1 MVRVADVR
9 SAVRPGMRP
18 AKSPSKTY
26 GDKMPA
32 TSTQHT
38 SGTAPVPISI
48 GTADRPEAEPGYRV
62 IRRNGAVTPFDPT
75 KITVA
80 LTKAFLAVEGST
92 AAGSRRVHD
101 VVEELT
107 EQVVFALTRRVGEGR
122 TFHIEDVQDQVEL
135 ALMRGENHKV
145 ARAYVLYRD
154 ERARERLAE
163 KKTAAENAAPVLQV
177 KAEDGSLVALDEAR
191 FARIVEE
198 ACAGLEAVSSAP
210 ILAEARRNLYD
221 GITLDELSLAPI
233 LAARTLV
240 EQEPN
245 YAFVSARLLLDRL
258 RREALTFV
266 SGRAEQ
272 ATQAEMS
279 ARYASYFPDFI
290 KTGIEAELIDPE
302 LGRFDLARLGAALKP
317 ERDLNFQY
325 LGLQTLY
332 DRYFLHTKGKRFEL
346 PQAFFMRVAMG
357 LAIREIDREGR
368 AIEFYD
374 LLSSFDF
381 MASTPTLFNSGT
393 TRAQLSSCFLTTI
406 GDDLDAIFKGVKDNA
421 LLAKYSGGLGN
432 DWTPVRGLGAHIKG
446 TNGES
451 QGVVP
456 FLKVAN
462 DTAIAVNQGGKRK
475 GAVCA
480 YLETWHVDIEEF
492 LDLRK
497 NTGDDRRRTH
507 DMNTA
512 NWVPDLFMERVEADA
527 EWTLFSPDETP
538 DLHDLYGQS
547 FRKAYEAYEGKAASG
562 GLKVFRKVRALDL
575 WRKMLT
581 MLFETGHPWVTFKDP
596 CNIRSPQGHVGV
608 VHSSNLCTEITL
620 NTSKD
625 EVAVC
630 NLGSV
635 NLLNHIGEQGLDLA
649 HLAMTVGTAMRML
662 DNVIDINFYTIP
674 EARASNL
681 RHRPVG
687 LGLMG
692 FQDALQKLRVAYA
705 SDKAIEFADLSME
718 AISYHAISASVD
730 LAAERGHYAS
740 FEGSLW
746 SKGILPLDSIRLL
759 EEARPGVEMQ
769 SGSTLDWEALRKR
782 VRKTGMRNS
791 NTMAI
796 APTATI
802 SNICGVSQSIEPAY
816 QNLFV
821 KSNMSGDFTVVNAQ
835 LVHDLKQRGL
845 WDEVMVS
852 DLKYFDGSLGQID
865 RIPDDLK
872 AIYATAFEIDSTWL
886 IEAASRR
893 QKWIDQAQS
902 LNLYIANPSGRRL
915 DELYR
920 FAWRKG
926 LKTTYYLRSRSATH
940 VEKSTLKGTDG
951 KLNAVSAGTVAAAP
965 IAIDPDAAWGKACA
979 IDDPDCEA
987 CQ

>member
-1 MVRVADVR
+1 
-9 SAVRPGMRP
+9 
-18 AKSPSKTY
+18 
-26 GDKMPA
+26 MPA
-32 TSTQHT
+32 TSTQPA
-38 SGTAPVPISI
+38 SGTATAPFSI
-48 GTADRPEAEPGYRV
+48 DLRENAPTQPGYRV
-62 IRRNGAVTPFDPT
+62 IRRNGAVTPFDAT

-101 VVEELT
+101 VVEDLA
-107 EQVVFALTRRVGEGR
+107 EQVLSTLTRRVGEGR
-122 TFHIEDVQDQVEL
+122 LFHIEDVQDQVEL
-135 ALMRGENHKV
+135 ALMRGEHHKV
-145 ARAYVLYRD
+145 ARAYVLYRE
-154 ERARERLAE
+154 ERARER
-163 KKTAAENAAPVLQV
+163 AAENEASAETAAPSLHV
-177 KAEDGSLVALDEAR
+177 KAEDGTLLPLDEAR
-191 FARIVEE
+191 LVRIVEE
-198 ACAGLEAVSSAP
+198 ACDGLEAVSSAP
-210 ILAEARRNLYD
+210 IITEAKRNLYD

-245 YAFVSARLLLDRL
+245 YAYVSARLLMDRL
-258 RREALTFV
+258 RREALSFV

-272 ATQAEMS
+272 ATQADMG
-279 ARYASYFPDFI
+279 ARYASYFPDFVQ
-290 KTGIEAELIDPE
+290 TGIEAELIDPE
-302 LGRFDLARLGAALKP
+302 LARFDLARLGAALKP

-357 LAIREIDREGR
+357 LAIREIDRDAR

-393 TRAQLSSCFLTTI
+393 TRPQLSSCFLTTI
-406 GDDLDAIFKGVKDNA
+406 GDDLDAIFKGVRDNA

-512 NWVPDLFMERVEADA
+512 NWVPDLFMERVVADG

-538 DLHDLYGQS
+538 ELHDLYGKP
-547 FRKAYEAYEGKAASG
+547 FKAAYEAYEAKAAAG

-575 WRKMLT
+575 WRKVLT

-635 NLLNHIGEQGLDLA
+635 NLLNHVKEDGLDLDR
-649 HLAMTVGTAMRML
+649 LAKTVGTAMRML

-692 FQDALQKLRVAYA
+692 FQDALQKLRIAYA
-705 SDKAIEFADLSME
+705 SDAAVEFADRSME
-718 AISYHAISASVD
+718 AISYHAISASVE
-730 LAAERGHYAS
+730 LAAERGRYAS

-746 SKGILPLDSIRLL
+746 SKGILPIDSIRLL
-759 EEARPGVEMQ
+759 EDARPGVEMDA
-769 SGSTLDWEALRKR
+769 GSTLDWDALRKR
-782 VRKTGMRNS
+782 VKRTGMRNS

-802 SNICGVSQSIEPAY
+802 SNICGVSQSIEPGY

-852 DLKYFDGSLGQID
+852 DLKYFDGSVGQID

-872 AIYATAFEIDSTWL
+872 AIYATAFEIDSAWL

-902 LNLYIANPSGRRL
+902 LNLYIANPSGRKL

-920 FAWRKG
+920 FAWKKG

-951 KLNAVSAGTVAAAP
+951 KLNAVSATVAAAP
-965 IAIDPDAAWGKACA
+965 IAINPDAAWGKACA
-979 IDDPDCEA
+979 LDDPECEA

>member
-1 MVRVADVR
+1 
-9 SAVRPGMRP
+9 
-18 AKSPSKTY
+18 
-26 GDKMPA
+26 MPA
-32 TSTQHT
+32 TAEFETEPTNFPTPSSNGPTIG
-38 SGTAPVPISI
+38 SG
-48 GTADRPEAEPGYRV
+48 PGYHV
-62 IRRNGAVTPFDPT
+62 IRRNGSVTPFDAA
-75 KITVA
+75 KIMVA
-80 LTKAFLAVEGST
+80 LTKAFLAVEGSV
-92 AAGSRRVHD
+92 AARSRRVHD

-107 EQVVFALTRRVGEGR
+107 IQVVSGLTRRADAGR

-135 ALMRGENHKV
+135 ALMRSEHHKV
-145 ARAYVLYRD
+145 ARAYVLYREERTR
-154 ERARERLAE
+154 ERAAAQVSEPSG
-163 KKTAAENAAPVLQV
+163 KTSALQV
-177 KAEDGSLVALDEAR
+177 RAEDGSTAPLDEGR
-191 FARIVEE
+191 LRQIISE
-198 ACAGLEAVSSAP
+198 ASSGLDSVSSET
-210 ILAEARRNLYD
+210 IFTETKRNLYD
-221 GITLDELSLAPI
+221 GITPEELSLAPI

-240 EQEPN
+240 ETEPN

-258 RREALTFV
+258 RREALSFV
-266 SGRAEQ
+266 AGRPDQ
-272 ATQAEMS
+272 ATHAEMS
-279 ARYASYFPDFI
+279 GRYASYFVDFI
-290 KTGIEAELIDPE
+290 ATGIRAELIEPE

-317 ERDLNFQY
+317 ERDLQFQY

-332 DRYFLHTKGKRFEL
+332 DRYFLHTQGMRFEL

-357 LAIREIDREGR
+357 LAAREIDREVR

-393 TRAQLSSCFLTTI
+393 LRQQLSSCFLTTVA
-406 GDDLDAIFKGVKDNA
+406 DDLDGIFKAVKDNA

-512 NWVPDLFMERVEADA
+512 NWVPDLFMQRVEADG
-527 EWTLFSPDETP
+527 EWTLFSPDEVP
-538 DLHDLYGQS
+538 DLHDLYGAA
-547 FRKAYEAYEGKAASG
+547 FRTAYEAYEARAAAG
-562 GLKVFRKVRALDL
+562 GIKVFRTIRALDL

-581 MLFETGHPWVTFKDP
+581 MLFETGHPWITFKDP
-596 CNIRSPQGHVGV
+596 CNIRSPQSHIGV

-635 NLLNHIGEQGLDLA
+635 NLSNHLTDTGIDLER
-649 HLAMTVGTAMRML
+649 LARTVKTAMRML

-674 EARASNL
+674 EARRSNMK
-681 RHRPVG
+681 HRPVG

-692 FQDALQKLRVAYA
+692 FQDALQALKIPYA
-705 SDKAIEFADLSME
+705 SEEAVAFADTSME
-718 AISYHAISASVD
+718 AISYNAISASCD
-730 LAAERGHYAS
+730 LAAERGRYPS
-740 FEGSLW
+740 FDGSLW
-746 SKGILPLDSIRLL
+746 SSGILPIDSTRLL
-759 EEARPGVEMQ
+759 EEARPGVEMDG
-769 SGSTLDWEALRKR
+769 GSTLDWEVLRKR
-782 VRKTGMRNS
+782 VKKSGMRNS

-802 SNICGVSQSIEPAY
+802 SNICGVAQSIEPAY

-821 KSNMSGDFTVVNAQ
+821 KSNMSGDFTVVNAA
-835 LVHDLKQRGL
+835 LVHDLKARGL

-852 DLKYFDGSLGQID
+852 DLKYFDGSIGQID

-872 AIYATAFEIDSTWL
+872 ALYATAFEIDSSWL
-886 IEAASRR
+886 IQAASRR
-893 QKWIDQAQS
+893 QKWIDQSQS
-902 LNLYIANPSGRRL
+902 LNLYIANPSGKKL

-920 FAWRKG
+920 LAWRMG
-926 LKTTYYLRSRSATH
+926 LKTTYYLRSRSASH

-951 KLNAVSAGTVAAAP
+951 KLNAVSSTALTASAP
-965 IAIDPDAAWGKACA
+965 IVVNIDAGQAWGKACA
-979 IDDPDCEA
+979 IDDPECEA

>member
-1 MVRVADVR
+1 M
-9 SAVRPGMRP
+9 
-18 AKSPSKTY
+18 
-26 GDKMPA
+26 
-32 TSTQHT
+32 
-38 SGTAPVPISI
+38 
-48 GTADRPEAEPGYRV
+48 
-62 IRRNGAVTPFDPT
+62 
-75 KITVA
+75 
-80 LTKAFLAVEGST
+80 
-92 AAGSRRVHD
+92 
-101 VVEELT
+101 
-107 EQVVFALTRRVGEGR
+107 GE
-122 TFHIEDVQDQVEL
+122 
-135 ALMRGENHKV
+135 
-145 ARAYVLYRD
+145 
-154 ERARERLAE
+154 
-163 KKTAAENAAPVLQV
+163 
-177 KAEDGSLVALDEAR
+177 
-191 FARIVEE
+191 
-198 ACAGLEAVSSAP
+198 
-210 ILAEARRNLYD
+210 
-221 GITLDELSLAPI
+221 
-233 LAARTLV
+233 
-240 EQEPN
+240 
-245 YAFVSARLLLDRL
+245 
-258 RREALTFV
+258 
-266 SGRAEQ
+266 
-272 ATQAEMS
+272 
-279 ARYASYFPDFI
+279 RYASYFPDFVRS
-290 KTGIEAELIDPE
+290 GVEAELIDPE

-317 ERDLNFQY
+317 ERDLGFQY

-332 DRYFLHTKGKRFEL
+332 DRYFLHTRGKRFEL

-357 LAIREIDREGR
+357 LAIREIDREAR

-393 TRAQLSSCFLTTI
+393 TRPQLSSCFLTTI
-406 GDDLDAIFKGVKDNA
+406 GDDLDSIFKGVRDNA

-512 NWVPDLFMERVEADA
+512 NWVPDLFMSRVEADG
-527 EWTLFSPDETP
+527 EWTLFSPDEAP
-538 DLHDLYGQS
+538 DLHDLYGEA
-547 FRKAYEAYEGKAASG
+547 FRTAYEAYEAKAAAG

-581 MLFETGHPWVTFKDP
+581 MLFETGHPWITFKDP
-596 CNIRSPQGHVGV
+596 CNIRSPQGHIGV

-620 NTSKD
+620 NTSRD

-635 NLLNHIGEQGLDLA
+635 NLVNHVTEKGLDLDR
-649 HLAMTVGTAMRML
+649 LAKTVGTAMRML

-681 RHRPVG
+681 KHRPVG

-692 FQDALQKLRVAYA
+692 FQDAIQKLRIAYS
-705 SDKAIEFADLSME
+705 SDEAVKFADLSME
-718 AISYHAISASVD
+718 AISYQAISASVD
-730 LAAERGHYAS
+730 LAAERGRYAS
-740 FEGSLW
+740 FDGSLW
-746 SKGILPLDSIRLL
+746 SKGILPIDSIALL
-759 EEARPGVEMQ
+759 EKARPGVDMD
-769 SGSTLDWEALRKR
+769 SSSTLDWESLRER
-782 VRKTGMRNS
+782 VKTTGMRNS

-835 LVHDLKQRGL
+835 LVHDLKARGL

-852 DLKYFDGSLGQID
+852 DLKYFDGSVGSID

-872 AIYATAFEIDSTWL
+872 ALYATAFEIDVAWL
-886 IEAASRR
+886 VEAASRR

-902 LNLYIANPSGRRL
+902 LNLYIANPSGRKL

-920 FAWRKG
+920 LAWKKG

-951 KLNAVSAGTVAAAP
+951 KLNAVSATVAAAP
-965 IAIDPDAAWGKACA
+965 IAIDPNAAWGKACA
-979 IDDPDCEA
+979 IDDPECEA

>member
-1 MVRVADVR
+1 
-9 SAVRPGMRP
+9 
-18 AKSPSKTY
+18 
-26 GDKMPA
+26 MPA
-32 TSTQHT
+32 TTALHSN
-38 SGTAPVPISI
+38 GTAKAPII
-48 GTADRPEAEPGYRV
+48 HAETFATPTEPGYRV
-62 IRRNGAVTPFDPT
+62 IRRNGGITPFDAS
-75 KITVA
+75 KIAVA

-101 VVEELT
+101 VVQELT
-107 EQVVFALTRRVGEGR
+107 GQVVSALTRRADTGR
-122 TFHIEDVQDQVEL
+122 TFHIEEIQDQVEL
-135 ALMRGENHKV
+135 ALMRSEHHKV
-145 ARAYVLYRD
+145 ARAYVLYRE

-163 KKTAAENAAPVLQV
+163 KAAASEPAAPLFHV
-177 KAEDGSLVALDEAR
+177 KSEDGDLQPLDEAR
-191 FARIVEE
+191 LARIVEE
-198 ACAGLEAVSSAP
+198 ACDGLESVSPQP
-210 ILAEARRNLYD
+210 ILAEAKRNLYD

-258 RREALTFV
+258 RREALSFV
-266 SGRAEQ
+266 SGRPEQ
-272 ATQAEMS
+272 ATQAEM
-279 ARYASYFPDFI
+279 ATRYASYFPDFV

-317 ERDLNFQY
+317 ERDLDFQY

-357 LAIREIDREGR
+357 LAIREIDREAR

-393 TRAQLSSCFLTTI
+393 TRPQLSSCFLTTI
-406 GDDLDAIFKGVKDNA
+406 GDDLDAIFKGIKDNA

-512 NWVPDLFMERVEADA
+512 NWVPDLFMQRVEADA
-527 EWTLFSPDETP
+527 EWTLFSSDETP
-538 DLHDLYGQS
+538 DLHDLYGKA
-547 FRKAYEAYEGKAASG
+547 FRTAYETYEAKAAAG
-562 GLKVFRKVRALDL
+562 ELKVFRKVRALDL
-575 WRKMLT
+575 WRKILT

-635 NLLNHIGEQGLDLA
+635 NLLNHVTEKGLDLDR
-649 HLAMTVGTAMRML
+649 LARTVGTAMRML
-662 DNVIDINFYTIP
+662 DNVVDINFYTIP
-674 EARASNL
+674 EARRSNL
-681 RHRPVG
+681 QHRPVG

-692 FQDALQKLRVAYA
+692 FQDALQALRIPYA
-705 SDKAIEFADLSME
+705 SEAAVEFADRSME
-718 AISYHAISASVD
+718 AISYHAISASVE
-730 LAAERGHYAS
+730 LAAERGRYPS

-746 SKGILPLDSIRLL
+746 SKGILPVDSIKLL
-759 EEARPGVEMQ
+759 EDARPGVDMD
-769 SGSTLDWEALRKR
+769 SGSTLDWESLRQL
-782 VRKTGMRNS
+782 VRTTGMRNS

-802 SNICGVSQSIEPAY
+802 SNICGVSQSIEPGY

-852 DLKYFDGSLGQID
+852 DLKYFDGSVGQID

-872 AIYATAFEIDSTWL
+872 ALYATAFEIDSAWL

-902 LNLYIANPSGRRL
+902 LNLYIANPSGKKL

-920 FAWRKG
+920 FAWKKG

-951 KLNAVSAGTVAAAP
+951 KLNAVSASVAAP
-965 IAIDPDAAWGKACA
+965 IAINPDTAWGKACA
-979 IDDPDCEA
+979 IDDPECEA

>member
-1 MVRVADVR
+1 
-9 SAVRPGMRP
+9 
-18 AKSPSKTY
+18 
-26 GDKMPA
+26 MPA
-32 TSTQHT
+32 TSTLQS
-38 SGTAPVPISI
+38 SGTDSVPSALSQ
-48 GTADRPEAEPGYRV
+48 GSETASEPGYRV
-62 IRRNGAVTPFDPT
+62 IRRNGAVTPFDAI

-80 LTKAFLAVEGST
+80 LTKAFLATEGSV

-101 VVEELT
+101 VVEELAG
-107 EQVVFALTRRVGEGR
+107 QVFAALTRRADSGR
-122 TFHIEDVQDQVEL
+122 TFHIEEIQDQVEL
-135 ALMRGENHKV
+135 ALMRSEHHKV
-145 ARAYVLYRD
+145 ARAYVLYRE
-154 ERARERLAE
+154 ERARER
-163 KKTAAENAAPVLQV
+163 AAAKVTSVEVAAPPLQV
-177 KAEDGSLVALDEAR
+177 KADDGGLAPLNETR
-191 FARIVEE
+191 LARIVDE
-198 ACAGLEAVSSAP
+198 ACSGLEAVSADA
-210 ILAEARRNLYD
+210 ILAETRRNLYD
-221 GITLDELSLAPI
+221 GITADELSLAPI

-240 EQEPN
+240 ETEPN

-258 RREALTFV
+258 RREALSFV
-266 SGRAEQ
+266 SARSEQ
-272 ATQAEMS
+272 ATQAEMTQ
-279 ARYASYFPDFI
+279 RYATYFPAFI
-290 KTGIEAELIDPE
+290 ATGIKAELIDPE
-302 LGRFDLARLGAALKP
+302 LGRFDLARLSAALKP
-317 ERDLNFQY
+317 ERDLQFQY

-332 DRYFLHTKGKRFEL
+332 DRYFLHSKGKRFEL

-357 LAIREIDREGR
+357 LAGREIDRESR

-393 TRAQLSSCFLTTI
+393 LRPQLSSCFLTTVA
-406 GDDLDAIFKGVKDNA
+406 DDLDGIFKAVKDNA

-451 QGVVP
+451 RGVVP

-512 NWVPDLFMERVEADA
+512 NWVPDLFMERVEADGV
-527 EWTLFSPDETP
+527 WTLFSPDEAS
-538 DLHDLYGQS
+538 DLHDLYGTA
-547 FRKAYEAYEGKAASG
+547 FKAAYESYEAKALAG
-562 GLKVFRKVRALDL
+562 GIKVFRTVRALDL

-581 MLFETGHPWVTFKDP
+581 MLFETGHPWITFKDP
-596 CNIRSPQGHVGV
+596 CNIRSPQGHIGV

-635 NLLNHIGEQGLDLA
+635 NLANHIAAEGLDIDRLA
-649 HLAMTVGTAMRML
+649 RTVKTAMRML

-674 EARASNL
+674 EARRSNL
-681 RHRPVG
+681 QHRPVG

-692 FQDALQKLRVAYA
+692 FQDALQALKIPYA
-705 SDKAIEFADLSME
+705 SDAAVAFADASME
-718 AISYHAISASVD
+718 AISYNAISASCD
-730 LAAERGHYAS
+730 LAAERGRYPS
-740 FEGSLW
+740 FDGSLW
-746 SKGILPLDSIRLL
+746 SKGILPIDSIDLL
-759 EEARPGVEMQ
+759 AKARPGVDMD
-769 SGSTLDWEALRKR
+769 GASTLDWDALRKR

-802 SNICGVSQSIEPAY
+802 SNICGVAQSIEPAY

-821 KSNMSGDFTVVNAQ
+821 KSNMSGDFTVVNAA
-835 LVHDLKQRGL
+835 LVHELKARGL

-852 DLKYFDGSLGQID
+852 DLKYFDGSIGRID

-872 AIYATAFEIDSTWL
+872 ALFATAFEIDSAWL

-902 LNLYIANPSGRRL
+902 LNLYIADPSGKKL
-915 DELYR
+915 DALYR
-920 FAWRKG
+920 LAWNKG
-926 LKTTYYLRSRSATH
+926 LKTTYYLRSRSASH

-951 KLNAVSAGTVAAAP
+951 KLNSVSAVAVAASAP
-965 IAIDPDAAWGKACA
+965 IIVNADVAWGKACA
-979 IDDPDCEA
+979 IDDPECEA

>member
-1 MVRVADVR
+1 
-9 SAVRPGMRP
+9 
-18 AKSPSKTY
+18 
-26 GDKMPA
+26 MPA
-32 TSTQHT
+32 T
-38 SGTAPVPISI
+38 TAIHSNGAPKAPLVTTEAEAVP
-48 GTADRPEAEPGYRV
+48 AEPGYKV
-62 IRRNGAVTPFDPT
+62 IRRNGGVTPFDPS
-75 KITVA
+75 KIAVA

-101 VVEELT
+101 VVEDLT
-107 EQVVFALTRRVGEGR
+107 AQVAAALARRGGEGR

-135 ALMRGENHKV
+135 ALMRGEHHRV
-145 ARAYVLYRD
+145 ARAYVLYRE
-154 ERARERLAE
+154 ERARERAAE
-163 KKTAAENAAPVLQV
+163 KAATAGPDAPSLGV
-177 KAEDGSLVALDEAR
+177 KAEDGSLVPLDEAR
-191 FARIVEE
+191 LARIVDE
-198 ACAGLEAVSSAP
+198 ACEGLDAVSAGA

-233 LAARTLV
+233 LAARTLI

-258 RREALTFV
+258 RREALSFV
-266 SGRAEQ
+266 SRRPEQ
-272 ATQAEMS
+272 ATQAEM
-279 ARYASYFPDFI
+279 ATRYTGYFPDFV

-302 LGRFDLARLGAALKP
+302 LGRFDLTKLGAALKP
-317 ERDLNFQY
+317 ERDLTFQY

-357 LAIREIDREGR
+357 LAIREIDREAR

-381 MASTPTLFNSGT
+381 MASTPTLFNAGT
-393 TRAQLSSCFLTTI
+393 TRPQLSSCFLTTI
-406 GDDLDAIFKGVKDNA
+406 GDDLDSIFKGIKDNA

-492 LDLRK
+492 FDLRK

-512 NWVPDLFMERVEADA
+512 NWVPDLFMERVEADG
-527 EWTLFSPDETP
+527 EWTLFSPDEVP
-538 DLHDLYGQS
+538 NLHDLYGKA
-547 FRKAYEAYEGKAASG
+547 FRKAYEAYEAKAAAG
-562 GLKVFRKVRALDL
+562 ELKVFRKVRALDL

-596 CNIRSPQGHVGV
+596 CNIRSPQGHAGV

-635 NLLNHIGEQGLDLA
+635 NLANHVGENGLDLGR
-649 HLAMTVGTAMRML
+649 LAKTVGTAMRML

-674 EARASNL
+674 EARRSNL
-681 RHRPVG
+681 QHRPVG

-692 FQDALQKLRVAYA
+692 FQDALQALRIPYA
-705 SDKAIEFADLSME
+705 SDAAVEFADRSME
-718 AISYHAISASVD
+718 AISYHAISASAD
-730 LAAERGHYAS
+730 LAAERGRYPS

-746 SKGILPLDSIRLL
+746 SQGILPIDSIRLL
-759 EEARPGVEMQ
+759 EEARPGVEMDE
-769 SGSTLDWEALRKR
+769 GSTLDWEPLRKR
-782 VRKTGMRNS
+782 VKKTGMRNS

-835 LVHDLKQRGL
+835 LVHDLKARGL

-852 DLKYFDGSLGQID
+852 DLKYFDGSVGQVD

-872 AIYATAFEIDSTWL
+872 ALYATAFEVDSAWL

-902 LNLYIANPSGRRL
+902 LNLYIANPSGKKL

-920 FAWRKG
+920 LAWRKG

-951 KLNAVSAGTVAAAP
+951 KLNAVSAAVAAAP
-965 IAIDPDAAWGKACA
+965 IAIDPNAAWGKACA
-979 IDDPDCEA
+979 VDDPECEA

>member
-1 MVRVADVR
+1 MQ
-9 SAVRPGMRP
+9 
-18 AKSPSKTY
+18 
-26 GDKMPA
+26 A
-32 TSTQHT
+32 TTALHT
-38 SGTAPVPISI
+38 EGAGKAPILLDHSGHAP
-48 GTADRPEAEPGYRV
+48 TEPGYRI
-62 IRRNGAVTPFDPT
+62 IRRNGAVTPFDPM
-75 KITVA
+75 KITIA

-101 VVEELT
+101 LVADLT
-107 EQVVFALTRRVGEGR
+107 DQVASALARRVGEGR

-135 ALMRGENHKV
+135 ALMRGGHHKV
-145 ARAYVLYRD
+145 ARAYVLYRE
-154 ERARERLAE
+154 ERARERAAE
-163 KKTAAENAAPVLQV
+163 KAAQAVPQSLLNVKT
-177 KAEDGSLVALDEAR
+177 EDGTPRPLDEGR
-191 FARIVEE
+191 LARIVEE
-198 ACAGLEAVSSAP
+198 ACDGLDAVSPEP

-266 SGRAEQ
+266 SGRPEQ
-272 ATQAEMS
+272 ATQAEM
-279 ARYASYFPDFI
+279 ATRYAGYFPEFLRV
-290 KTGIEAELIDPE
+290 GIEAELIDPE

-357 LAIREIDREGR
+357 LAVREIDREAR

-393 TRAQLSSCFLTTI
+393 LRPQLSSCFLTTVA
-406 GDDLDAIFKGVKDNA
+406 DDLDGIFKAIKDNA

-462 DTAIAVNQGGKRK
+462 DTAVAVNQGGKRK

-512 NWVPDLFMERVEADA
+512 NWVPDLFMERVEADG
-527 EWTLFSPDETP
+527 EWTLFSPDEVP
-538 DLHDLYGQS
+538 DLHDFYGTA
-547 FRKAYEAYEGKAASG
+547 FKAAYEAYEAKAAAG
-562 GLKVFRKVRALDL
+562 GIKVFRRIRALDL
-575 WRKMLT
+575 WRRMLT
-581 MLFETGHPWVTFKDP
+581 MLFETGHPWVAFKDP

-620 NTSKD
+620 NTSMD

-630 NLGSV
+630 NLGSL
-635 NLLNHIGEQGLDLA
+635 NLANHVTGKGLDLDR
-649 HLAMTVGTAMRML
+649 LARTVGTAMRML

-674 EARASNL
+674 EARRSNL

-687 LGLMG
+687 LGIMG
-692 FQDALQKLRVAYA
+692 FQDALQALRLPYA
-705 SDKAIEFADLSME
+705 SDAAVEFADRSME
-718 AISYHAISASVD
+718 AVSYHAISASVD
-730 LAAERGHYAS
+730 LATERGRYPS

-746 SKGILPLDSIRLL
+746 SKGLLPIDSIRLL
-759 EEARPGVEMQ
+759 EEARGGTDMDECV
-769 SGSTLDWEALRKR
+769 TLDWEALRKR
-782 VRKTGMRNS
+782 VKKIGMRNS

-802 SNICGVSQSIEPAY
+802 SNICGVSQSIEPVY

-821 KSNMSGDFTVVNAQ
+821 KSNMSGDFTVVNAR

-852 DLKYFDGSLGQID
+852 DLKYFDGSVGQID

-872 AIYATAFEIDSTWL
+872 ALYATAFEIEPSWL

-902 LNLYIANPSGRRL
+902 LNLYIANPSGRKL

-920 FAWRKG
+920 LAWRKG

-951 KLNAVSAGTVAAAP
+951 KLNAVSASAAAVAAP
-965 IAIDPDAAWGKACA
+965 ITVNPDAAWGKACA
-979 IDDPDCEA
+979 IDGPNCEA